1 MSGCRWAGAVVLSL
15 LAGVGSAAG
24 QPAAGV
30 AALKAALEGRS
41 VTVKIDM
48 PATSGG
54 VDLHP
59 QREPD
64 IDAETYGARLKLGI
78 AIGRGARVPITL
90 VKVNEANIEV
100 QLAGGGFGTR
110 RDPFLYP
117 LRSGAYVPPTPRER
131 NLEYERDRTT
141 DPKRRRHIEQEL
153 ANLARQRAAAEVAES
168 RRREVE
174 YERRKSELYRL
185 RLERGSRFNV
195 WYPDKR
201 LKQWVPSAEELLQ
214 TMSAYLDARD
224 PRLASLRPGM
234 TTADAYTALGFPT
247 RRRPSRE
254 GELEASVDT
263 WESAR
268 DILEVTFVSGVIVK
282 FTSTSK

>member
-1 MSGCRWAGAVVLSL
+1 MSGYLRAGAVTLGL
-15 LAGVGSAAG
+15 IAGVGSAAG
-24 QPAAGV
+24 QPADGV
-30 AALKAALEGRS
+30 AALKATLEGRM

-54 VDLHP
+54 VDLNP

-78 AIGRGARVPITL
+78 AIRRGARVPITL
-90 VKVNEANIEV
+90 IKVNEGNIEV

-117 LRSGAYVPPTPRER
+117 PPTGAYVPPTQRER
-131 NLEYERDRTT
+131 NLEYKLERTT
-141 DPKRRRHIEQEL
+141 DPKQRRQIEQEL
-153 ANLARQRAAAEVAES
+153 ATLARQRAAAEVAEL
-168 RRREVE
+168 RRKEIE
-174 YERRKSELYRL
+174 YERRKSELDRL

-201 LKQWVPSAEELLQ
+201 LKQWVPTADELLQ
-214 TMSAYLDARD
+214 TMSAYLDASD
-224 PRLASLRPGM
+224 SRLASLRRGM
-234 TTADAYTALGFPT
+234 TTGDAYAALGFPT

-254 GELEASVDT
+254 GELDASIET
-263 WESAR
+263 WETAK
-268 DILEVTFVSGVIVK
+268 DILEVTFVGGVVVK